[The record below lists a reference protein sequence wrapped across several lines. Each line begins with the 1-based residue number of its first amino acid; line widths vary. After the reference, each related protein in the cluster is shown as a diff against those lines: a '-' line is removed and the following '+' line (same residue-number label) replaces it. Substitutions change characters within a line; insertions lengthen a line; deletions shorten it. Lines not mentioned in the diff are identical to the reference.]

1 MDKEN
6 NGKTNSGTLSPLI
19 QFQKAQC
26 TVLIPL
32 LAILVPKTTPRT
44 EGSWEEETQ
53 NATSH
58 TPCDT
63 THLKQEKW

>member
-1 MDKEN
+1 MSVVQYDNRIQQNGMDKEN
-6 NGKTNSGTLSPLI
+6 NGKTNGGTLSPLI

-44 EGSWEEETQ
+44 EGS
-53 NATSH
+53 
-58 TPCDT
+58 
-63 THLKQEKW
+63 